1 MTLYSLAYNHLS
13 YIDRSLSAADDA
25 DVSYFEQIVQNKA
38 RAAADGI
45 AVFKALEAAVARQ
58 DAG

>member
-1 MTLYSLAYNHLS
+1 
-13 YIDRSLSAADDA
+13 LSAADDA